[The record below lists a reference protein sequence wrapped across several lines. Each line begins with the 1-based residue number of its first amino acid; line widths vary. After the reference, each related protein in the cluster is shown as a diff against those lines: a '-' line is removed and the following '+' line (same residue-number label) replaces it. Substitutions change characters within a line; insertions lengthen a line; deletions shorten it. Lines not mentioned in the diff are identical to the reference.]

1 MNAAKP
7 SASSLIGVTS
17 SMLVWMVW
25 FVAVYALTG
34 LGCRAGWNRL
44 AVPGGNLLTLVMVL
58 SALLAL
64 ALIAWRG
71 RIGVS
76 TWRAAT
82 RGEVRGQDAAQR
94 QRFIGMATA
103 VLAVLAALG
112 TLFTAV
118 PMLMLDPCAGP
129 GA

>member
-1 MNAAKP
+1 MSAAK
-7 SASSLIGVTS
+7 SLTGGLIGVIG
-17 SMLVWMVW
+17 SMLVWIGW
-25 FVAVYALTG
+25 FLAVYALTG

-44 AVPGGNLLTLVMVL
+44 AIPGGNLLTLVMVL

-71 RIGVS
+71 RVGLAI
-76 TWRAAT
+76 WRSAKQ
-82 RGEVRGQDAAQR
+82 GGVRGQDAAQR

-129 GA
+129 GT